1 MTTVFVATNTSVASR
16 RKKGLWAT
24 RQSCSICRSILF
36 VVNIFFVAAL
46 IIVTSVNV
54 TVRRQD
60 GMELHHNPV
69 HDLKPHTSP
78 RNFEQDVTSSLT
90 AQDKH
95 QHQHQQQSMER
106 QQDDASCKLRVRSI
120 RDLQACYPRELVRAL
135 PERECGR
142 VTEWPDVQ
150 RCLNHG
156 QRFDD
161 SAQNTGASPPSP
173 PPPVLPHYDISLIGE
188 RNSGTKFVTQEL
200 QLCFRSLMTARSGS
214 RDAPANTSTAR
225 TLARRGAQP
234 LSFPTVKIHRDF
246 HRHKHFFQ
254 PLYAGGPDLYRHRIV
269 IALFRNPVE
278 WVAAMREN
286 PYHSPHHVAGYETV
300 TTQTAREGA
309 EGRTGADEIRVVPLP
324 WREFVGRPW
333 TTDRTAKDLE
343 ILGSPTR
350 IRETMRGETCLWR
363 YSVLDAVPCVFD
375 ANATQYPAI
384 PDSLLRG
391 YVPLYELRRDQS
403 QRPFANLLELRAEK
417 IVNFLIEVPLV
428 YKDLGGYVAVR
439 YEDLV
444 RDGTRPFLELVAG
457 LLGLKN
463 LPPDCTPMGPQPERL
478 GRRNIPEDFRRW
490 VVQHMDPDLEHL
502 LGYND

>member
-1 MTTVFVATNTSVASR
+1 
-16 RKKGLWAT
+16 
-24 RQSCSICRSILF
+24 
-36 VVNIFFVAAL
+36 
-46 IIVTSVNV
+46 
-54 TVRRQD
+54 
-60 GMELHHNPV
+60 
-69 HDLKPHTSP
+69 
-78 RNFEQDVTSSLT
+78 
-90 AQDKH
+90 
-95 QHQHQQQSMER
+95 
-106 QQDDASCKLRVRSI
+106 
-120 RDLQACYPRELVRAL
+120 
-135 PERECGR
+135 
-142 VTEWPDVQ
+142 
-150 RCLNHG
+150 
-156 QRFDD
+156 
-161 SAQNTGASPPSP
+161 
-173 PPPVLPHYDISLIGE
+173 
-188 RNSGTKFVTQEL
+188 
-200 QLCFRSLMTARSGS
+200 
-214 RDAPANTSTAR
+214 
-225 TLARRGAQP
+225 
-234 LSFPTVKIHRDF
+234 
-246 HRHKHFFQ
+246 
-254 PLYAGGPDLYRHRIV
+254 
-269 IALFRNPVE
+269 
-278 WVAAMREN
+278 
-286 PYHSPHHVAGYETV
+286 
-300 TTQTAREGA
+300 
-309 EGRTGADEIRVVPLP
+309 
-324 WREFVGRPW
+324 
-333 TTDRTAKDLE
+333 LE